1 MNNMSRVLLKK
12 YFEYNNLV
20 KQQIDSYNRFITKG
34 LEEYLKNKARN
45 REDEIEVELGA
56 KSRSSNEYQGKT
68 SNSDG
73 ERQLVKTSM
82 VYKITGIKV
91 EPPTRIESSGN
102 RVILFPAEAL
112 MRDLTYSGRVIIS
125 VQRYIRKYS
134 SDGSYKDERDGE
146 EESVYVG
153 DLPVMV
159 NSQLCNLNLELK
171 NPQDRI
177 LVGTDPMD
185 PGGYFIINGTERVLI
200 GIEDLVPNK
209 ILVVEENED
218 VIAKVFSTRDIY
230 RAKLTIKRTK
240 EGLFYVDFPHSV
252 PQLNVFVMIKA
263 LGLKDSEIE
272 EILKPYPEAYFDYL
286 VNKNEVEKK
295 EEFRAD
301 PLVYLIKR
309 LKPNNEW
316 DVQVNHFQKLM
327 SNFVL
332 PHLGTDNT
340 EETYRKKA
348 KYLLRMCLKAS
359 LLAYG
364 KIKEDDRDH
373 YGNKR
378 VKLAGDL
385 IAELF
390 GYAFDQLIADTR
402 NQINK
407 SIVRGRKIIK
417 FGTLI
422 RPNVFTTK
430 VMYAMATGNWIAG
443 QMGVSQVMDR
453 VSFVSSLS
461 HRRRILSPLDKS
473 HPHFKA
479 RDLHGTWYGK
489 ICPSETPEGA
499 STSLLKNMS
508 IMAEITTEHVD
519 PTRII
524 GIVQDHMRFVKSGER
539 VEIYLDGDYLGEG
552 YDGERLFRTLV
563 ESRRHG
569 EISPSV
575 NFYYRA
581 QFSELYIN
589 TTPGRLR
596 RPYLVIEKGEPKILR
611 IWQDVK
617 DNKYS
622 WEQLVRMGYIEYLDA
637 EEEENAYIAKSID
650 KIEPHHTHLEIDPS
664 TLFGIAAALLP
675 FPEYNSSP
683 RLTMASGMLKQ
694 SLGIYNSAF
703 SFRYDTKSYVNYYNE
718 RPIATTRTYENLDLS
733 KRAAGYNLVVA
744 VMSYRGWNMTDA
756 VVINKSAVDRGFGR
770 SIMYK
775 TYSTEKVR
783 YYADYE
789 DKILKPDTNITMM
802 KKRELY
808 EKLDDD
814 GLPKIEERYV
824 ENEILIGKISP
835 PRFLE
840 ELSIGKVIEEKYKDS
855 SVKVKEGEDGRVDR
869 VMITQNEEGNVIVK
883 IRFRMNKIPEIG
895 DKFSSRHGQKGVI
908 GMLVHQKDLPF
919 TKSGIVP
926 DLIINPH
933 AIPSRMTAGHLLE
946 MLGCKAACLTGKYVD
961 ATPFSGD
968 RLEQFTEELKRLGF
982 DEWGEEEMY
991 DGITGEK
998 IKVKIFIGI
1007 IYYQRLHHLVSNKM
1021 HSRTRGPVQLLTAQP
1036 TEGRSREGG
1045 LRFGE
1050 MERDTLLGYGAAAAV
1065 MDRLL
1070 ENSDKHKEYVC
1081 LDCGSFA
1088 YRDHLTGEYV
1098 CPVCGSNNIAAIE
1111 IPYAFKLL
1119 MNEIIS
1125 MHIYP
1130 RFFVR
1135 KKGDVNE

>member
-1 MNNMSRVLLKK
+1 MNYQMNDISKILLKR

-20 KQQIDSYNRFITKG
+20 KQQIDSYNRFVQEG
-34 LEEYLKNKARN
+34 MREYLENKMKN
-45 REDEIEVELGA
+45 RENEIEVELGNRNFMA
-56 KSRSSNEYQGKT
+56 NEDNRNKI
-68 SNSDG
+68 
-73 ERQLVKTSM
+73 
-82 VYKITGIKV
+82 VYKIVNIKL
-91 EPPTRIESSGN
+91 EPPMKSEQSGN
-102 RVILFPAEAL
+102 TFILFPAEAL
-112 MRDLTYSGRVIIS
+112 MRDLTYSGRVLID
-125 VQRYIRKYS
+125 VERYIRKYDANGNYVDEF
-134 SDGSYKDERDGE
+134 DGKE
-146 EESVYVG
+146 ENIHIG

-159 NSQLCNLNLELK
+159 NSVVCNLNRALRSNQE
-171 NPQDRI
+171 RI
-177 LVGTDPMD
+177 YKGTDPMD
-185 PGGYFIINGTERVLI
+185 PGGYFIINGTERTLI

-209 ILVVEENED
+209 ILVVKENKED
-218 VIAKVFSTRDIY
+218 VIAKVFSTRGIY
-230 RAKLTIKRTK
+230 RAKLTIRRTD
-240 EGLFYVDFPHSV
+240 EGLFYIDFPHSV
-252 PQLNVFVMIKA
+252 PQLNVFVVIRA
-263 LGLKDSEIE
+263 LGMSDE
-272 EILKPYPEAYFDYL
+272 EIQNALKQYPEAYFDYML
-286 VNKNEVEKK
+286 NKQEIEKK
-295 EEFRAD
+295 EDFVAD

-316 DVQVNHFQKLM
+316 EVQLNHFNKLM

-332 PHLGTDNT
+332 PHLGTDVNP
-340 EETYRKKA
+340 EINKKKA
-348 KYLLRMCLKAS
+348 KYLLRMCMKAS
-359 LLAYG
+359 LLAYN

-390 GYAFDQLIADTR
+390 GYAFDQLIADTK

-407 SIVRGRKIIK
+407 SIIRGRRVIK
-417 FGTLI
+417 FSTLI

-430 VMYAMATGNWIAG
+430 VMYALATGNWIAG
-443 QMGVSQVMDR
+443 QTGVSQVMDR

-499 STSLLKNMS
+499 STSLLKNMA
-508 IMAEITTEHVD
+508 IMAEITTEKVD
-519 PTRII
+519 VTPILAILNPYLTDSRSEHN
-524 GIVQDHMRFVKSGER
+524 VQV
-539 VEIYLDGDYLGEG
+539 YLDGDYIGEVKNG
-552 YDGERLFRTLV
+552 KELFDALV
-563 ESRRHG
+563 SARRAG
-569 EISPSV
+569 EISSSV
-575 NFYYRA
+575 NFYFREE
-581 QFSELYIN
+581 FNEFYIN
-589 TTPGRLR
+589 TSPGRLR
-596 RPYLVIEKGEPKILR
+596 RPYLVIERGELKILR
-611 IWQDVK
+611 IWDEVK
-617 DNKYS
+617 SGKYS
-622 WEQLVRMGYIEYLDA
+622 WEQLVKMGYIEYLDA
-637 EEEENAYIAKSID
+637 EEEENAFIAKSMND
-650 KIEPHHTHLEIDPS
+650 LGDERYTHMEIDPS

-703 SFRYDTKSYVNYYNE
+703 NFRYDTKAYINYYNE
-718 RPIATTRTYENLDLS
+718 RPIATTRTYDYLGLA

-756 VVINKSAVDRGFGR
+756 IVINKSAVDRGFGR
-770 SIMYK
+770 SIMFK
-775 TYSTEKVR
+775 TYSTEIVE
-783 YYADYE
+783 YYAQFR
-789 DKILKPDTNITMM
+789 DKITKPGSMIMNV
-802 KKRELY
+802 KHNVSY

-814 GLPKIEERYV
+814 GLPRLEEKYV
-824 ENEILIGKISP
+824 ENDVIIGKLSP

-840 ELSIGKVIEEKYKDS
+840 DLDFTRATEEKYKDS
-855 SVKVKEGEDGRVDR
+855 SIKVKEGEEGRVDR
-869 VMITQNEEGNVIVK
+869 VMITENQDGEVVIKV
-883 IRFRMNKIPEIG
+883 RFRLNKIPEIG

-908 GMLVHQKDLPF
+908 GMLVDQKDLPF

-946 MLGCKAACLTGKYVD
+946 MLGCKAACITGKYVD

-968 RLEQFTEELKRLGF
+968 KLEKFVEELKSLGF

-998 IKVKIFIGI
+998 IKVKIFIGV

-1021 HSRTRGPVQLLTAQP
+1021 HSRTKGPVQLLTSQP

-1050 MERDTLLGYGAAAAV
+1050 MERDTLLGYGAAATV
-1065 MDRLL
+1065 IDRLL
-1070 ENSDKHKEYVC
+1070 ENSDKHVEHVC

-1088 YRDHLTGEYV
+1088 YYDEPSEEYV
-1098 CPVCGSNNIAAIE
+1098 CPVCGSNNIGHIE

-1119 MNEIIS
+1119 LNEIIS

-1130 RFFVR
+1130 KLFIR
-1135 KKGDVNE
+1135 KKGDLDDEQTI